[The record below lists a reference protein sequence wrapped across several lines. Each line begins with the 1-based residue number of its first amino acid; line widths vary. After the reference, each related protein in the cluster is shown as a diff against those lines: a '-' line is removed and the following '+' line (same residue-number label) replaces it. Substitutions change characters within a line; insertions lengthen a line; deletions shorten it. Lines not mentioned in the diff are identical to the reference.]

1 MNLANFSSSPDQ
13 VSALVSAACEGS
25 SSAFGQLQTLYSRHL
40 YRTIM
45 RITKNK
51 EDAEDV
57 LQDTFMCAFLSLRSF
72 ERRSS
77 FYSWLT
83 RIGINSAL
91 MLLRKRRA
99 RSEVSFD
106 LPYADDDQPRQLE
119 LKDSGPDPEQI
130 YNLRQICSQTLQAI
144 QRLHPSLRTPIFLQ
158 VAHEYSLKD
167 IAKELEMTQTAV
179 KARLHRGRA
188 SLSKRCRRDRGELGR
203 LSSQTPI

>member
-99 RSEVSFD
+99 MW
-106 LPYADDDQPRQLE
+106 
-119 LKDSGPDPEQI
+119 
-130 YNLRQICSQTLQAI
+130 
-144 QRLHPSLRTPIFLQ
+144 RLH
-158 VAHEYSLKD
+158 
-167 IAKELEMTQTAV
+167 
-179 KARLHRGRA
+179 
-188 SLSKRCRRDRGELGR
+188 
-203 LSSQTPI
+203 